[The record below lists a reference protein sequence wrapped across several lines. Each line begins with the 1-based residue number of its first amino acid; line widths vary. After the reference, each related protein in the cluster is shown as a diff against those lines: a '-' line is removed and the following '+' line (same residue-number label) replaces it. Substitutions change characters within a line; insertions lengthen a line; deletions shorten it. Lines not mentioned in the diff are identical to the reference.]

1 MGLHLMNTKKSLFPQ
16 NKKNGLVPALFPR
29 SIMSLLSLSFS
40 SQKYLS
46 LSAMPKMFPQTKET
60 KSKKDLKF

>member
-1 MGLHLMNTKKSLFPQ
+1 
-16 NKKNGLVPALFPR
+16 
-29 SIMSLLSLSFS
+29 MSLLSLSFS

-46 LSAMPKMFPQTKET
+46 LSAMPKMFSQTKET